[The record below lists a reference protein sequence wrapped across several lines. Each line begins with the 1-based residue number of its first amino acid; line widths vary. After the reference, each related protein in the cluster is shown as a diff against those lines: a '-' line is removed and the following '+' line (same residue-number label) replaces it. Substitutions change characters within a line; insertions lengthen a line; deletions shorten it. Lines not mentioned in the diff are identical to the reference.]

1 MLLINRSPRN
11 VTKPA
16 CGRSCEIKPEPNV
29 RPLNPITNMQTS
41 PILTRKTFIKTFAL
55 SVAQSALMGRSWSH
69 AVASEIHAEASTI
82 NSLRVRLQDFPALQ
96 NESGSV
102 RIGINPIKDITGPN
116 GTFYPVTINRGPN
129 ATFFAMSS
137 RCMHQGCIVEP
148 LDPSSIE
155 MTCFCHGS
163 VYGID
168 GKRIS
173 GPTPSSLTKYSITFD
188 GSDLLKVQ
196 VTGLAYSMTVASV
209 EPITP
214 GSRRLKLTFR
224 SFRNVD
230 YEVQFRQNL
239 TSAPTSVPFSLTAT
253 GPADQI
259 VYTARSATATNFF
272 VESDSPAGFYTVAI
286 RVREV

>member
-1 MLLINRSPRN
+1 MN
-11 VTKPA
+11 
-16 CGRSCEIKPEPNV
+16 
-29 RPLNPITNMQTS
+29 TS

-55 SVAQSALMGRSWSH
+55 SVAHSALLGRNWSH
-69 AVASEIHAEASTI
+69 AVASEIHAQASTI

-102 RIGINPIKDITGPN
+102 RIAINPTNGDSGPN
-116 GTFYPVTINRGPN
+116 GTFYPVIINRGPN
-129 ATFFAMSS
+129 TTFFAVSS
-137 RCMHQGCIVEP
+137 RCMHQGCVVGA
-148 LDPSSIE
+148 LDPSSNA
-155 MTCFCHGS
+155 MTCPCHGS

-173 GPTPSSLTKYSITFD
+173 GPTPSGLTKYAVTFD

-209 EPITP
+209 EPVAP
-214 GSRRLKLTFR
+214 GSRRLKLTIPR

-239 TSAPTSVPFSLTAT
+239 TSAPTAVPFSLTAT
-253 GPADQI
+253 GPADQT
-259 VYTARSATATNFF
+259 VYTARSTTATNFF

-286 RVREV
+286 RLSEV

>member
-1 MLLINRSPRN
+1 MLLINGSAEN
-11 VTKPA
+11 VTKSA
-16 CGRSCEIKPEPNV
+16 CGRSCEMKPELDV
-29 RPLNPITNMQTS
+29 RPLNSTTNMNTPQ
-41 PILTRKTFIKTFAL
+41 ILTRKNFIKTFAF
-55 SVAQSALMGRSWSH
+55 SIAQSALLGRSWRN
-69 AVASEIHAEASTI
+69 AIASEIHAEASTI
-82 NSLRVRLQDFPALQ
+82 NTLRVRLQDFPALQ

-102 RIGINPIKDITGPN
+102 RIAINPIKDITGPN

-129 ATFFAMSS
+129 PTFFAMSS

-148 LDPSSIE
+148 LDPSSNE

-173 GPTPSSLTKYSITFD
+173 GPTPSSLTKYNITFD

-209 EPITP
+209 EPVAP
-214 GSRRLKLTFR
+214 ASRRLKLTFR

-239 TSAPTSVPFSLTAT
+239 NSAPTVVPFSLTAT
-253 GPADQI
+253 GPADQT

-286 RVREV
+286 RVSEV